1 MILAVV
7 RSAGDARS
15 EGGGAGSL
23 LGGLA

>member
-7 RSAGDARS
+7 GSAGDAGS